1 MYHNWNFNLSHTWY
15 LYLQSSCLN
24 FQIPV
29 FLNKKKRFYLK
40 PFAGSA
46 GNLKKLYPTKD
57 SWQFFFGSLNQVAS
71 EKKIGLQTMD
81 DDRHQLIAI
90 AHMTFTVKWHKND
103 LLLLQKCIKM
113 TDSTNEYTSKLEQ
126 EYFNIL

>member
-1 MYHNWNFNLSHTWY
+1 MWY
-15 LYLQSSCLN
+15 LY
-24 FQIPV
+24 V
-29 FLNKKKRFYLK
+29 FLKTKEESKEKDHRVLRFL
-40 PFAGSA
+40 
-46 GNLKKLYPTKD
+46 LYPTKD

-103 LLLLQKCIKM
+103 KTK
-113 TDSTNEYTSKLEQ
+113 EESKEKDHRVLR
-126 EYFNIL
+126 FLPVL